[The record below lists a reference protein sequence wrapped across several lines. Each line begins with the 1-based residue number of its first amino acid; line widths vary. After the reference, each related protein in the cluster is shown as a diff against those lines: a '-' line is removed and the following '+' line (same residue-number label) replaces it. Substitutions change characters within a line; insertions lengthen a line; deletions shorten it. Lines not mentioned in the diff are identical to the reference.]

1 MFTLALIFAGTSISY
16 AQCTPGPLSPAPG
29 VEYDYGVTLAGA
41 TTAPTYLWYATEATN
56 LITGAHIAIGT
67 YFNLGPTAGSAYDNT
82 TGGAATINLVWLPA
96 AIGKTIYLVV
106 HATAQGVA
114 NGQPCTVENT
124 KVYEIKPVNT
134 FLLAVIGSDL
144 AGDPN
149 SEVCA
154 ANITSALVNTTGPS
168 VTYLYGQNTLYYKI
182 TASGILGGWRP
193 SIRLP
198 ALAGQGQNYV
208 SADWAPIG
216 TSTWNSFGLA
226 AGDID
231 GGDFTSA
238 TNATVTDATAGS
250 AIIVRIVIDNVS
262 YETLAD
268 QAITMGVD
276 GYLPTAYSDSDIKG
290 GGDCTPEAEFGKTG
304 TSTIKLRPS
313 VTTTGPAFIT
323 QTP

>member
-1 MFTLALIFAGTSISY
+1 MFTLALIFAGTTSSY
-16 AQCTPGPLSPAPG
+16 AQCTPTALSPAPG
-29 VEYDYGVTLAGA
+29 VEYSYGITLAGA
-41 TTAPTYLWYATEATN
+41 TTTPTYLWYATEDVN
-56 LITGAHIAIGT
+56 LMTGAHTAIGT

-82 TGGAATINLVWLPA
+82 IGGQATINLVWLPA

-106 HATAQGVA
+106 HATAQGIA
-114 NGQPCTVENT
+114 NGQPCTVENK

-154 ANITSALVNTTGPS
+154 ANISSAIVNATGPT

-193 SIRLP
+193 SIQLP

-208 SADWAPIG
+208 SAEWAPIG
-216 TSTWNSFGLA
+216 TSTWTSFGLT

-231 GGDFTSA
+231 GGDFSSA

-250 AIIVRIVIDNVS
+250 AIIVKIVIDNVR

-268 QAITMGVD
+268 QPITIGVD
-276 GYLPTAYSDSDIKG
+276 GYLPTAYTDSDIKG
-290 GGDCTPEAEFGKTG
+290 AGDCTQESAFGKTG
-304 TSTIKLRPS
+304 TSTITLRPS